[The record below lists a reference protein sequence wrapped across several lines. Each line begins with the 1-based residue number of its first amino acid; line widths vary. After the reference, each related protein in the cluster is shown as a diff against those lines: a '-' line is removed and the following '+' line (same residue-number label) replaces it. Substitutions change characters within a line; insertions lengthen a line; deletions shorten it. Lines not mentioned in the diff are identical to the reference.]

1 MALFELRGY
10 LLTQR
15 HVHNQQSGT
24 TITDSLSGILIQKEK
39 VEDDKG
45 TNINY
50 PNLGFP
56 SFIKSPQEYISSAQV
71 CNLYLT
77 ASVKNIY

>member
-1 MALFELRGY
+1 MAFFELRGY

-24 TITDSLSGILIQKEK
+24 TIRNPDSEL
-39 VEDDKG
+39 VEDDKGTNMG